1 MRLNPLLVG
10 TGVLLVIAMTAS
22 FTPTPLYATY
32 QAEWSISDNQVALAF
47 AGYPVGVVAVL
58 IGLGGLSDRLGRRRT
73 LLLGAAVLVVALL
86 VMGFAGNLATLIGGR
101 IVQGA
106 GAGLVISSA
115 AAALMESHP
124 GGPDRGSFVNTFCVS
139 LGIAIGPVVA
149 GSLAS
154 LSDSPLRIPYLVI
167 AAGLVLGLTPLALA
181 RTDRA
186 LSGPVR
192 IVQAVR
198 VPRRLW
204 RPFAV
209 AAGAVLTTNM
219 CMGMFGAFGPHI
231 THHLGWTTEAASG
244 RLVSLML
251 GAVMV
256 AQLGGRRASR
266 SGAMALGVVFA
277 VAGWSATTVGVSAR
291 IPVAVVLGS
300 AVLGAGAGLCLL
312 GSAALIG
319 AISPPGQRAELY
331 SAYLLVAFTVLAGT
345 AVGAGPILTRTSLPA
360 VLTATTALS
369 LLVAAWLLPAVRR
382 LRREE
387 ST

>member
-1 MRLNPLLVG
+1 M
-10 TGVLLVIAMTAS
+10 
-22 FTPTPLYATY
+22 
-32 QAEWSISDNQVALAF
+32 
-47 AGYPVGVVAVL
+47 
-58 IGLGGLSDRLGRRRT
+58 
-73 LLLGAAVLVVALL
+73 
-86 VMGFAGNLATLIGGR
+86 
-101 IVQGA
+101 
-106 GAGLVISSA
+106 
-115 AAALMESHP
+115 
-124 GGPDRGSFVNTFCVS
+124 
-139 LGIAIGPVVA
+139 
-149 GSLAS
+149 
-154 LSDSPLRIPYLVI
+154 
-167 AAGLVLGLTPLALA
+167 A
-181 RTDRA
+181 RA
-186 LSGPVR
+186 
-192 IVQAVR
+192 
-198 VPRRLW
+198 
-204 RPFAV
+204 AV

-345 AVGAGPILTRTSLPA
+345 ALVKHRREWDALRADP
-360 VLTATTALS
+360 TALARM
-369 LLVAAWLLPAVRR
+369 LAGIGLPR
-382 LRREE
+382 LDEPDARHAPARH
-387 ST
+387 